1 MWSKGAR
8 KKKHL
13 AKRSPNHAGL
23 DVRHARCS
31 RSSPNLNSFG
41 FEIEKAVCPDLD
53 CSRFLSARLWHIFTT
68 TQNTICKQKLASTIG
83 LSYCELELENSLNHH
98 DRFVRSCINNFIT
111 QRTRMLS
118 EASPSKPYVP
128 KYLRNRPNLRLDDDD
143 NEEDKR
149 RSRNI
154 ALSIDVNAENIDPNL
169 DKNQNNYQFGD
180 TTYRHDGFSIGKDYL
195 RCDGKT
201 ITKGRLVSDA
211 LTVGTMIGE
220 GNFSQ
225 VHKGYFDKGYG
236 MQDRIPVAVKRCTV
250 LDVSEERKKM
260 MIKELRTLSKLK
272 SEALVGFHG
281 AFLEDDAVVVVME
294 YMNGGSLE
302 QWGTKNK
309 TSTLLESQTQREAF
323 FASIAYQVLVGLE
336 YLHSQR
342 IIHRDIKPGNILLNE
357 QGSVKL
363 CDFGISSLYGEG
375 DHSLQTTVVG
385 TSRFMSPER
394 LRAKPY
400 GRASDIW
407 SFGLVVLELWNGE
420 IPFKNCE
427 SIVSLVITVEET
439 PLEDL
444 ISGIASKSPNLKD
457 VLMGCLQQAPEKRM
471 PASIL
476 RLAPWFTAQHQISS
490 LEDARMVLL
499 KNNCCC

>member
-1 MWSKGAR
+1 M
-8 KKKHL
+8 
-13 AKRSPNHAGL
+13 
-23 DVRHARCS
+23 
-31 RSSPNLNSFG
+31 
-41 FEIEKAVCPDLD
+41 
-53 CSRFLSARLWHIFTT
+53 
-68 TQNTICKQKLASTIG
+68 
-83 LSYCELELENSLNHH
+83 
-98 DRFVRSCINNFIT
+98 
-111 QRTRMLS
+111 S

-128 KYLRNRPNLRLDDDD
+128 KYLRNRPNLRLHDDD
-143 NEEDKR
+143 NEVDTKQNR
-149 RSRNI
+149 RI

-169 DKNQNNYQFGD
+169 DENQNNYQFGD

-211 LTVGTMIGE
+211 LTIGKMIGE

-225 VHKGYFDKGYG
+225 VHKGFFDKSYG
-236 MQDRIPVAVKRCTV
+236 MQENNRIPVAVKKCTV

-302 QWGTKNK
+302 QWGKK
-309 TSTLLESQTQREAF
+309 SKASTVSVSQTQWEAF
-323 FASIAYQVLVGLE
+323 IASIAYQVLTGLE
-336 YLHSQR
+336 YLHSER
-342 IIHRDIKPGNILLNE
+342 VIHRDIKPGNILLNE
-357 QGSVKL
+357 QGAVKL
-363 CDFGISSLYGEG
+363 CDFGISSLYGEE

-407 SFGLVVLELWNGE
+407 SFGLVVLELWKGE
-420 IPFKNCE
+420 IPFQDCE

-490 LEDARMVLL
+490 LEEARSVLL
-499 KNNCCC
+499 KSNCCC

>member
-1 MWSKGAR
+1 M
-8 KKKHL
+8 
-13 AKRSPNHAGL
+13 
-23 DVRHARCS
+23 
-31 RSSPNLNSFG
+31 
-41 FEIEKAVCPDLD
+41 
-53 CSRFLSARLWHIFTT
+53 
-68 TQNTICKQKLASTIG
+68 
-83 LSYCELELENSLNHH
+83 
-98 DRFVRSCINNFIT
+98 
-111 QRTRMLS
+111 S
-118 EASPSKPYVP
+118 ETSPSKPYVP
-128 KYLRNRPNLRLDDDD
+128 KYLRNRPTLRLDDDD
-143 NEEDKR
+143 NEVNNKQNR
-149 RSRNI
+149 RI

-169 DKNQNNYQFGD
+169 DENQNNYQFGD

-195 RCDGKT
+195 RCDGKA

-211 LTVGTMIGE
+211 LTIGEMIGE

-225 VHKGYFDKGYG
+225 VHKGFFDKSYG
-236 MQDRIPVAVKRCTV
+236 MQDDNRIPVAVKKCTV
-250 LDVSEERKKM
+250 LDVSEERKKT

-302 QWGTKNK
+302 QWGKK
-309 TSTLLESQTQREAF
+309 SKASTVSVPPTQREAF
-323 FASIAYQVLVGLE
+323 VASIAYQVLTGLE

-342 IIHRDIKPGNILLNE
+342 VIHRDIKPGNILLNE
-357 QGSVKL
+357 EGAVKL
-363 CDFGISSLYGEG
+363 CDFGISSLYGEE

-400 GRASDIW
+400 GRAGDIW

-420 IPFKNCE
+420 IPFQDCE

-444 ISGIASKSPNLKD
+444 ISGVASTSPNLKD

-476 RLAPWFTAQHQISS
+476 RLTPWFTAQHHISS
-490 LEDARMVLL
+490 LEKARSVLL
-499 KNNCCC
+499 KNNSYC